1 MTLIEHD
8 YEQTPSR
15 NNLYN
20 IINFEFAV
28 VTESVVMSKKIF
40 SKGQSTYQYNTKED
54 KIKLYI

>member
-8 YEQTPSR
+8 YEPSR

-28 VTESVVMSKKIF
+28 VTESVVISKKVF
-40 SKGQSTYQYNTKED
+40 SKGQSAYQYNTK
-54 KIKLYI
+54 